1 MTIKNKKT
9 LGEELRSARETKG
22 FSLRQVEE
30 VTEISNAYLSQL
42 EHDKIKKPSAN
53 VLYKLANFYGI
64 NFSHLLTDAG
74 IIDSPLEEMG
84 TKRFAGDSTKS
95 KKSPHSLAG
104 YSLSS
109 DNLSPAEE
117 TALVEYLKFIRFQK
131 KK

>member
-1 MTIKNKKT
+1 MTAKTKKT

-22 FSLRQVEE
+22 FTLRQVEE

-53 VLYKLANFYGI
+53 VLYRLANLYGI

-74 IIDSPLEEMG
+74 IIDSPLVETG
-84 TKRFAGDSTKS
+84 TKNFTGNSAKN
-95 KKSPHSLAG
+95 KAPHSLGG
-104 YSLSS
+104 YALSS
-109 DNLSPAEE
+109 ENLSPEE
-117 TALVEYLKFIRFQK
+117 EKALVEYLKFIRFQK